1 MEIGVTLENGLSAQ
15 LIVAEETRYVIDLAP
30 ILLQHMVV
38 LIVWVKTRN
47 SNNVTKVHA
56 P

>member
-1 MEIGVTLENGLSAQ
+1 MVDGPAGEIGLNAQ
-15 LIVAEETRYVIDLAP
+15 QSVEEETRYEIDLAP

-47 SNNVTKVHA
+47 CNNVTIVHV